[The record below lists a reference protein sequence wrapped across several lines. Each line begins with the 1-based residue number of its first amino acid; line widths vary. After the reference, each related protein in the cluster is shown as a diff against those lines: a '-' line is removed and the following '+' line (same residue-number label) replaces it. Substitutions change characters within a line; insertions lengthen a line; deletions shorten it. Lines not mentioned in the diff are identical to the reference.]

1 MRVAI
6 ISTYPPRACGIATF
20 SRDLLQALR
29 DADPSVTVGVVPIV
43 RDRRSPPAAEVLH
56 VIRQDVRAD
65 YTTAAAAIDAWGAD
79 AVLIEHEYGI
89 FGGECGSHVL
99 TLARHLRQPFV
110 VTLHTVLSRASDEQT
125 HVVTELCRKAAA
137 VTVFTD
143 TARRMVLNSGVAS
156 RTQVRV
162 VPHGAPMSLIPAG
175 DDTGIR
181 EFPQPVSSAVVD
193 QLRDRIVLS
202 TFGLLSAGKGVE
214 TAIEALPAVVAQHPN
229 LVYLV
234 AGQTHPDVVTREG
247 ERYRLHLERLV
258 RDRLLE
264 RHVHFID
271 RFLSEY
277 ELAELLASTDLFL
290 TPYRSREQIVSGALT
305 FAIAAGC
312 PVVST
317 PYYYA
322 EDLLA
327 TGAGAVVPF
336 DDAATMSDAILQFLN
351 SPADR
356 AKAAAEARRIG
367 AALTW
372 PAVAAQII
380 ELLDNVVGTK
390 PAPSSHPRDAAVASS
405 PPVRTDHLLSLIDDT
420 GKQARA

>member
-1 MRVAI
+1 M
-6 ISTYPPRACGIATF
+6 
-20 SRDLLQALR
+20 
-29 DADPSVTVGVVPIV
+29 
-43 RDRRSPPAAEVLH
+43 
-56 VIRQDVRAD
+56 
-65 YTTAAAAIDAWGAD
+65 
-79 AVLIEHEYGI
+79 
-89 FGGECGSHVL
+89 
-99 TLARHLRQPFV
+99 
-110 VTLHTVLSRASDEQT
+110 
-125 HVVTELCRKAAA
+125 
-137 VTVFTD
+137 
-143 TARRMVLNSGVAS
+143 
-156 RTQVRV
+156 
-162 VPHGAPMSLIPAG
+162 
-175 DDTGIR
+175 
-181 EFPQPVSSAVVD
+181 
-193 QLRDRIVLS
+193 
-202 TFGLLSAGKGVE
+202 
-214 TAIEALPAVVAQHPN
+214 
-229 LVYLV
+229 YLV

-258 RDRLLE
+258 RDRGLD
-264 RHVHFID
+264 RHVRFID

-322 EDLLA
+322 EDLLG

-336 DDAATMSDAILQFLN
+336 DDAATMADAILQFLDN
-351 SPADR
+351 PADR

-405 PPVRTDHLLSLIDDT
+405 PPVRTAICS
-420 GKQARA
+420 A